1 MMKFSIGFILGG
13 IAGFILAIFIN
24 ESDDNT
30 QEEYIKCSRR
40 NK

>member
-24 ESDDNT
+24 ESDDLH
-30 QEEYIKCSRR
+30 EEYIKCSRR
-40 NK
+40 R

>member
-24 ESDDNT
+24 ESNDS
-30 QEEYIKCSRR
+30 QEEYINCSRR
-40 NK
+40 R